1 MLGIFSQ
8 LRVKNRYRSGQ
19 VNNIIMVTYSPSVVF
34 SKNLGR
40 KKKNDY
46 MYLVDGGKGEPK
58 KLKVDKSAVAADD
71 ERGACLLV
79 TRRRRAAAMVGLV
92 EVFGRL

>member
-1 MLGIFSQ
+1 MPAEKLSRESIG
-8 LRVKNRYRSGQ
+8 
-19 VNNIIMVTYSPSVVF
+19 
-34 SKNLGR
+34 
-40 KKKNDY
+40 Y

-58 KLKVDKSAVAADD
+58 KLEVDKSAVAADD

-79 TRRRRAAAMVGLV
+79 TRRRRAAMVGLV